1 MKHQRLNKDTQGND
15 YIRQYATDCTNLKQS
30 LIVFCKKSVQ
40 IICDNLWQKNKFI
53 NKSISNTYKIINT

>member
-1 MKHQRLNKDTQGND
+1 MPQIAQIN
-15 YIRQYATDCTNLKQS
+15 TDLKQS

-53 NKSISNTYKIINT
+53 NKSISNTYKIINTCKRI